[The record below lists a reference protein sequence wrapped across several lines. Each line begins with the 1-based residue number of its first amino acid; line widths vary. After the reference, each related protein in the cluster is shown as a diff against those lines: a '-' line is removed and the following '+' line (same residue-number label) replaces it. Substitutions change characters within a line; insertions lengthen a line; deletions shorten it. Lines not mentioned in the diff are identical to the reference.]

1 MLRRHARRV
10 GIFIAGWIVVL
21 VGLILVP
28 LPGPGW
34 VVAFVGLSLL
44 ASEFAWAARLRDR
57 AQRLLAKSVY
67 RLQERRRMRRRPG
80 AVDGIV
86 DETLAEVEQAAAAQ
100 DRTDPR
106 THGPVAS

>member
-57 AQRLLAKSVY
+57 AQHLLAKSVH